1 MSIPLN
7 IDWQQ
12 ILLHVLNFIIL
23 AGGLYFL
30 LYKPVSGF
38 MKKREEKY
46 GEMDRLAEE
55 KLKNASEKEEEYEK
69 KLSLAQSEIDEMKK
83 NAAKE
88 AENAANAKLEEAE
101 KEKKQIISSA
111 VKSAEAEKEKILCSA
126 DSQIEEL
133 VSKAVDKIV
142 AQKKGDSFDDFLNSA
157 KGE

>member
-69 KLSLAQSEIDEMKK
+69 KLLSAQSEIDEMKK
-83 NAAKE
+83 NAAKTL
-88 AENAANAKLEEAE
+88 KMPQTQGL
-101 KEKKQIISSA
+101 KRRKK
-111 VKSAEAEKEKILCSA
+111 KRN
-126 DSQIEEL
+126 EL
-133 VSKAVDKIV
+133 
-142 AQKKGDSFDDFLNSA
+142 FLPL
-157 KGE
+157 